1 MKVESMSPKQPG
13 NTARHTDDHR
23 CPHPPKG
30 RILRVKHGYNPNSS
44 SIGSLVFVLPEA
56 MLGVTAGFG
65 LVSGIITEAFVKHP
79 KQAEPDKQKDAQD
92 IEEKTNT
99 T

>member
-1 MKVESMSPKQPG
+1 
-13 NTARHTDDHR
+13 
-23 CPHPPKG
+23 
-30 RILRVKHGYNPNSS
+30 
-44 SIGSLVFVLPEA
+44 VFVLPAA

-99 T
+99 TGER